1 MSNSNKLPDG
11 VLVDE
16 EDLERVLKLKW
27 HINTVGY
34 VVSDQRKHKRG
45 KYIRLHRFILQ
56 PNKNE
61 LIDHKNRNPLDN
73 RKCNLRIAD
82 KSTNAMNREA
92 QSNSSTGYKG
102 ITWDKQKKRW
112 RTYASKKGKQYHLG
126 FYKTIDEA
134 IEGYNSRIEDI
145 HGEWAVKQ

>member
-102 ITWDKQKKRW
+102 ITWDKQKKDGAPMRV
-112 RTYASKKGKQYHLG
+112 KKANN
-126 FYKTIDEA
+126 TI
-134 IEGYNSRIEDI
+134 
-145 HGEWAVKQ
+145 